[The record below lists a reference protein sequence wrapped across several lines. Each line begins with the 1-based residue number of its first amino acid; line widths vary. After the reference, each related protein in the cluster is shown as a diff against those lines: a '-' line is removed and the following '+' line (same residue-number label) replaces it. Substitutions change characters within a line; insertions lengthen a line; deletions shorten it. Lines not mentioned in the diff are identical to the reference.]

1 LNNTLKARCNLQRA
15 FFISSFLFTV
25 KTFKIRLDT
34 NPFTLIKVIGILMKC
49 VVILLLSILFCNPLI
64 ALAEL
69 PEDVAADF
77 SVLSGTVIMPV
88 NDEYIV
94 DLDDRNDLSIGDILT
109 VVAPGKKIL
118 HPETGKVIGSIDNVL
133 GFLQVTRIYS
143 GYSYAKVLSEN
154 LAPENGTPVKR
165 FEQVPALFVDNT
177 EDAKALARQIKVDL
191 PQFDWLDSNEAE
203 RALLTFTLEEKHLD
217 IRNQQGDQLH
227 RYMVTDDEQLAS
239 TAGSTP
245 GRPAGS
251 HVKPK
256 PKMLQQFANNI
267 LGSFGA
273 TKESRFAEMDEA
285 IIRQKQIDR
294 EGIWMG
300 PSLAGR
306 MTSLSVADLDG
317 DGQQE
322 TAVVLDNRLMIT
334 RIADNELFMVA
345 ELDLPR
351 RLQILTMDAVDLDG
365 NGRAELY
372 LSALSGYDAK
382 SFVVEF
388 TGESYEIIIKDIP
401 WLLRS
406 IAFPDQQGASLFG
419 QEKVEDVDSFY
430 GNIFHVKRKGDQ
442 LLKGDEVSLPSKL
455 NLFNFLP
462 FKDEKQKLNYAYLSQ
477 GDYLKVVSDKNET
490 LWGSAN
496 YFGGSDTCYMP
507 RKEFKDE
514 MLWPT
519 CVPQRMTLM
528 PGGEVLVA
536 QNDGQRVVKKLS
548 QFKAS
553 RLVALNWDGYS
564 LLESWRTA
572 SQSGY
577 LADFVVADANNDGR
591 PNLVMAVRFRTKGI
605 IEDAR
610 SSIVTYEL
618 E

>member
-1 LNNTLKARCNLQRA
+1 MNRVL
-15 FFISSFLFTV
+15 
-25 KTFKIRLDT
+25 
-34 NPFTLIKVIGILMKC
+34 P
-49 VVILLLSILFCNPLI
+49 LLLLIVLLFPLTV
-64 ALAEL
+64 LAEL
-69 PEDVAADF
+69 PENVAADF
-77 SVLSGTVIMPV
+77 SVVSGTVVMPI

-94 DLDDRNDLSIGDILT
+94 DLDDRNNLSIGDILT

-118 HPETGKVIGSIDNVL
+118 HPETGKMIGSIDDVQ
-133 GFLQVTRIYS
+133 GFLQVSRIYS
-143 GYSYAKVLSEN
+143 GYSYAKVLTDN
-154 LAPENGTPVKR
+154 LAPENGAPVKR
-165 FEQVPALFVDNT
+165 FEQVPALLVNNT
-177 EDAKALARQIKVDL
+177 EENKDLARQVKVDL
-191 PQFDWLDSNEAE
+191 PQFEWLDSDDAA

-227 RYMVTDDEQLAS
+227 KYMVTSDDQLAS

-322 TAVVLDNRLMIT
+322 TAVVLDNKLLVT
-334 RIADNELFMVA
+334 RIADEEIIKLA
-345 ELDLPR
+345 ELDLPS
-351 RLQILTMDAVDLDG
+351 RLQILTLDAVDLDG
-365 NGRAELY
+365 NGRSELY
-372 LSALSGYDAK
+372 LSALNGYDAK
-382 SFVVEF
+382 SLVVEF
-388 TGESYEIIIKDIP
+388 TGVDYEIVDRYIP
-401 WLLRS
+401 WLFRS
-406 IAFPDQQGASLFG
+406 IAFPGQQGSTLFA
-419 QEKVEDVDSFY
+419 QRKAEDVNPFY
-430 GNIFHVKRKGDQ
+430 GKIFHVKREGDR
-442 LLKGDEVSLPSKL
+442 LLKGDEVPLPKKL
-455 NLFNFLP
+455 NIFNFLP
-462 FKDEKQKLNYAYLSQ
+462 FQDEKQQLNYAYLTQ
-477 GDYLKVVSDKNET
+477 GDYLKVVSAEGDN
-490 LWGSAN
+490 LWDSAV

-528 PGGEVLVA
+528 PGGEVLVV

-577 LADFVVADANNDGR
+577 LADFAVADANNDGR
-591 PNLVMAVRFRTKGI
+591 SDLVMAVRFRTKGV